1 MSFQYPL
8 KMSFKLISMGPQIYV
23 RDAGGKEVLFVHQKA
38 FKLKEDV
45 AVYTDSSKSHEMY
58 RIKADRI
65 IDFSARY
72 HFTDST
78 SGMNLGSV
86 KREGMRSIFKASYN
100 IYGEGEQVTHHI
112 KEDSAMVRVMDAIF
126 ADIPIIGMFSGYVFN
141 PTYTLYQSGAETPIL
156 HIKKLPAFFE
166 GAFELTKANEPAGG
180 EAEETRLILAV
191 MMMTLLERMR
201 G

>member
-1 MSFQYPL
+1 MPYQYPL

-23 RDAGGKEVLFVHQKA
+23 REASGRDVLFVHQKA

-45 AVYTDSSKSHEMY
+45 AVYTDSSKNHELY

-72 HFTDST
+72 SFTDST
-78 SGMNLGSV
+78 SGMSLGAV

-100 IYGEGEQVTHHI
+100 IFAEGDQITHHI
-112 KEDSAMVRVMDAIF
+112 KEDNAWVRVMDAIF
-126 ADIPIIGMFSGYVFN
+126 ADLPIIGMFSGYVFN
-141 PTYTLYQSGAETPIL
+141 PTYTVYQSGTETPIL

-166 GAFELTKANEPAGG
+166 GAFELTLVGQPANET
-180 EAEETRLILAV
+180 EETRLILAV

>member
-1 MSFQYPL
+1 MPYQYPL
-8 KMSFKLISMGPQIYV
+8 KLSFKLISMGPQIFV
-23 RDAGGKEVLFVHQKA
+23 KEASGREVLFVHQKA

-45 AVYTDSSKSHEMY
+45 AVYVDSSKNRELY

-65 IDFSARY
+65 MDFSARY

-78 SGMNLGSV
+78 SGMDMGSI

-100 IYGEGEQVTHHI
+100 IFGDGDQITHHI
-112 KEDSAMVRVMDAIF
+112 KEDNAWVRVMDAVF
-126 ADIPIIGMFSGYVFN
+126 ADLPIIGMFSGYVFN
-141 PTYTLYQSGAETPIL
+141 PTYTVYQSGVEKPIL

-166 GAFELTKANEPAGG
+166 GAFELTRVGEPAS
-180 EAEETRLILAV
+180 ETEETRLILAV
-191 MMMTLLERMR
+191 MMMTLLERSR

>member
-1 MSFQYPL
+1 MPYQYPL
-8 KMSFKLISMGPQIYV
+8 KLSFKLISMGPQIYV
-23 RDAGGKEVLFVHQKA
+23 RDSGGREALFIHQKA

-45 AVYTDSSKSHEMY
+45 AVYADSSRNHELY

-78 SGMNLGSV
+78 SGMSLGAV

-100 IYGEGEQVTHHI
+100 IFGEGEQITHHI
-112 KEDSAMVRVMDAIF
+112 KEDNAWVRVMDALF

-141 PTYTLYQSGAETPIL
+141 PTYTVYQAGSETPIL
-156 HIKKLPAFFE
+156 HVKKLPAFFE
-166 GAFELTKANEPAGG
+166 SVFELSKVGEPAS

>member
-1 MSFQYPL
+1 MT
-8 KMSFKLISMGPQIYV
+8 FKLISFGPQIIV
-23 RDAGGKEVLFVHQKA
+23 RDAGGREVLFVHQKA

-45 AVYTDSSKSHEMY
+45 AVYTDSSKSHELY

-78 SGMNLGSV
+78 SGMGMGAV

-100 IYGEGEQVTHHI
+100 IFGEGEQITHHI
-112 KEDSAMVRVMDAIF
+112 KEDSAMVRVFDAIF
-126 ADIPIIGMFSGYVFN
+126 SEIPIVGMFAGYVFN
-141 PTYTLYQSGAETPIL
+141 PTYTLYQSGVETPVL

-166 GAFELTKANEPAGG
+166 SAFELTRASESMN

-191 MMMTLLERMR
+191 MMMTLLERSR